1 MDTSSLA
8 TTLSELR
15 RSFDEAFMEAVAETR
30 AQFDDL
36 LAIRVRGDPYAIRLA
51 DIDGLF
57 VERRI
62 VPLPTPVPAL
72 LGLAG
77 FRGQMVPVYELGQ
90 LLAYAASLEPPRWLV
105 MAKAREPFALAFDAF
120 DAQLHVDRAQL
131 QQLDDSL
138 TPAYGR
144 QASLLAGAVRTDLQR
159 PIVDLPALVHVVESR
174 VAAARPANGVAH
186 PISLPA
192 RSAQQ

>member
-1 MDTSSLA
+1 MDTPARA

-15 RSFDEAFMEAVAETR
+15 RVFDEGFMEAVAGTR

-90 LLAYAASLEPPRWLV
+90 LLAYAASLEPPRWLL

-131 QQLDDSL
+131 QQLDDSP
-138 TPAYGR
+138 TPARTG
-144 QASLLAGAVRTDLQR
+144 QTSLLAGAVRTDLLR
-159 PIVDLPALVHVVESR
+159 PIIDLPALVHVLEAR
-174 VAAARPANGVAH
+174 VAATRPANSVAH

-192 RSAQQ
+192 RSA